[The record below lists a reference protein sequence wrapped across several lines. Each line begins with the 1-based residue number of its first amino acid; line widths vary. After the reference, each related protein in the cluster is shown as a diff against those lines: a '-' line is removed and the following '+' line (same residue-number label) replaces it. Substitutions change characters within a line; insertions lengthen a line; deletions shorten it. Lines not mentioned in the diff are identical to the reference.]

1 MAPADD
7 TGDGPRRGAGL
18 RFWVV
23 RAPDFDLLERLPE
36 RAAVLLGM
44 PVRLVAIAPQSPSA
58 TRVTERYQSLTWINI
73 AYHLLRH
80 PHVGRPGLSTG

>member
-1 MAPADD
+1 VAPADD

-18 RFWVV
+18 RFRVV

-44 PVRLVAIAPQSPSA
+44 L
-58 TRVTERYQSLTWINI
+58 
-73 AYHLLRH
+73 
-80 PHVGRPGLSTG
+80 